1 MKNYFLSAT
10 LTLLLAVC
18 APSLAHAETEDGAMV
33 NAALVG
39 KLIAWVERETG
50 ASVPV
55 LPTVISSH
63 SRMWKAVGSRATA
76 GHPEAV
82 FAGGTILL
90 DSDNWD
96 AKDPRQVSLLV
107 HEMVHYAQSFMH
119 KNWACNDAKEQ
130 QAYRLQ
136 NKWLAQN
143 GQPAF
148 ASASWIERLS
158 SCGSDSDSVDLAQ
171 RQ

>member
-1 MKNYFLSAT
+1 MKNYFLMS
-10 LTLLLAVC
+10 TLLIALAIG
-18 APSLAHAETEDGAMV
+18 APNLVHAETEDGTMV
-33 NAALVG
+33 NVALVA
-39 KLIAWVERETG
+39 KLMSWVERETG

-55 LPTVISSH
+55 LPSVISSH

-82 FAGGTILL
+82 FAGGTIIL
-90 DSDNWD
+90 DSDKWD
-96 AKDPRQVSLLV
+96 VQDPRQISLLV
-107 HEMVHYAQSFMH
+107 HEMVHYAQSFMR

-136 NKWLAQN
+136 NKWLAQH
-143 GQPAF
+143 GKPAF
-148 ASASWIERLS
+148 ASAAWIERLS